1 MIVNRDKCIGCT
13 LCKQDCI
20 VNDIEMIDGKSYIK
34 NEVCIKCG
42 HCIAICPVKAISSD
56 DEKEYS
62 MDEVIE
68 YNKEDFDI
76 DPEKLMNFMKFRR
89 SVRLFKEDDV
99 EEEKIQKIIEAG
111 KFTQTGSNTQDVS
124 YVIVKDKLQEVRKI
138 VLETLNAMSDKMIS
152 DENTSKQFIVYAYMW
167 KQMYKDFLENPDD
180 QDRLFFKAPL
190 LMVVKANRI
199 LNGALAASKMEL
211 MVNAL
216 GLGTYFSGFLERA
229 LSVNPK
235 IGELLQIGQ
244 GEEFVACMLI
254 GYPRVK
260 YKRTVPR
267 KDAKV
272 IRL

>member
-1 MIVNRDKCIGCT
+1 MIVNTDKCIGCT

-20 VNDIEMIDGKSYIK
+20 VSDIEMIDGKSYIRNK
-34 NEVCIKCG
+34 TCIKCG
-42 HCIAICPVKAISSD
+42 HCIAICPVKAISCD
-56 DEKEYS
+56 DEKEYA

-68 YNKEDFDI
+68 YEKEKFDI
-76 DPEKLMNFMKFRR
+76 DPENLMNFMNFRR

-99 EEEKIQKIIEAG
+99 EEEKIQQIIEAG
-111 KFTQTGSNTQDVS
+111 KYTQTGSNTQDVS
-124 YVIVKDKLQEVRKI
+124 YVIVKEKLQEVRKM
-138 VLETLNAMSDKMIS
+138 VLETLNAMGDKMLA
-152 DENTSKQFIVYAYMW
+152 DENTPKQFIIYAHMW
-167 KQMYKDFLENPDD
+167 KHMYQDFLDNPDGED
-180 QDRLFFKAPL
+180 KLFFKAPVL
-190 LMVVKANRI
+190 LVVKANRTI
-199 LNGALAASKMEL
+199 NGALAASKMEL

-235 IGELLQIGQ
+235 IGELLQIEE

-267 KDAKV
+267 KDVK
-272 IRL
+272 ITRI

>member
-190 LMVVKANRI
+190 LMAVKANRI

>member
-1 MIVNRDKCIGCT
+1 MIVNTDKCIGCT

-20 VNDIEMIDGKSYIK
+20 VSDIEMIDGKSHIK
-34 NEVCIKCG
+34 NEACIKCG

-56 DEKEYS
+56 DEIEYS
-62 MDEVIE
+62 MDEVME

-76 DPEKLMNFMKFRR
+76 DPDNLMNFMKFRR
-89 SVRLFKEDDV
+89 SVRLFKKEDV
-99 EEEKIQKIIEAG
+99 EEDKIQKIIEAG

-152 DENTSKQFIVYAYMW
+152 DKNTPKQFIIYAHMW
-167 KQMYKDFLENPDD
+167 KQMYKDFSENPDGE
-180 QDRLFFKAPL
+180 DRLFFKAPL
-190 LMVVKANRI
+190 LIVVKANRV

-235 IGELLQIGQ
+235 IGELLQIGED
-244 GEEFVACMLI
+244 EEFVACMLI
-254 GYPRVK
+254 GYPKIK

-267 KDAKV
+267 KDVKI

>member
-1 MIVNRDKCIGCT
+1 MIVNTDKCIGCT

-20 VNDIEMIDGKSYIK
+20 VSDIEMVDGKSYIRNK
-34 NEVCIKCG
+34 TCIKCG
-42 HCIAICPVKAISSD
+42 HCIAICPVKAISCD
-56 DEKEYS
+56 DEKEYA

-68 YNKEDFDI
+68 YEEEKFDI
-76 DPEKLMNFMKFRR
+76 DPENLMNFMKFRR

-111 KFTQTGSNTQDVS
+111 KYTQTASNMQDVS
-124 YVIVKDKLQEVRKI
+124 YVIVKEKLQEVRKM
-138 VLETLNAMSDKMIS
+138 VLETLNAMADKMLA
-152 DENTSKQFIVYAYMW
+152 DENTPKQFITYAYMW
-167 KQMYKDFLENPDD
+167 KQMYQDFLENPDGED
-180 QDRLFFKAPL
+180 KLFFKAPVL
-190 LMVVKANRI
+190 LVVKANRTI
-199 LNGALAASKMEL
+199 NGALAASKMEL

-235 IGELLQIGQ
+235 IGELLKVEE
-244 GEEFVACMLI
+244 GEQFVACMLI

-267 KDAKV
+267 KDVKV
-272 IRL
+272 TRI